1 MTTPFPAAVERW
13 AALRT
18 AAQWEKKLAALL
30 GGIGVP
36 VFLPTMS
43 RLTVYQGKRRAVQV
57 PLFGGYVFCSEAD
70 YLGNTAITPAVRSKV
85 AQVLRPA
92 DPARLREELVGI
104 ADLLTDRE
112 LVQERVSGKV
122 GDTVRITG
130 GPLVGHQGKVVK
142 VRPNRWQLVV
152 EVSMLGARLEVE
164 LDERMVERAV

>member
-1 MTTPFPAAVERW
+1 VTTPFPAAVERW

-18 AAQWEKKLAALL
+18 AAQWEKKLAVLL
-30 GGIGVP
+30 DGIGVP

-70 YLGNTAITPAVRSKV
+70 YLGNKAITPAVRSKV

-92 DPARLREELVGI
+92 DPAKLRDELAGI

-112 LVQERVSGKV
+112 LVQERVAGKV
-122 GDTVRITG
+122 GDTVRIIG

-152 EVSMLGARLEVE
+152 EVSMLGAKLEVE
-164 LDERMVERAV
+164 VDERMVERAV